1 MTMKISDI
9 LNITN
14 GELINE
20 PSVQAIEGAT
30 VFPSKVDEG
39 DLFIATNIDD
49 IPKAVENGA
58 YAIIFEGK
66 IADSIDNEIAW
77 IEVSSVKNAAM
88 RLLRYVMLHKQSD
101 IYLLKPHEMSF
112 LKMIAKEKRNLKIL
126 PQDWIKSFEAIL
138 NGDERLFLSEDR
150 ELVEIIE
157 PEYKTL
163 AKEEDGYI
171 INGTLFRTTFRMGEF
186 VYQDKELAPFHL
198 EYLLK
203 VVHLCKEYQIPYS
216 INRLRYT
223 KHFLPI
229 FIDGNLSSVS
239 RGSSYKVAIFCDNLE
254 DIEKAKK
261 FTKEQTKWTKSIVL
275 TPPKTKIDGVEKPIW
290 FDSVQQARD
299 ILKKS
304 HFNYAFIYS
313 LDRDMLNE
321 IKSDESIFEII

>member
-1 MTMKISDI
+1 MKISDI

-14 GELINE
+14 GKLINE

-39 DLFIATNIDD
+39 DLFIATDRDD

-66 IADSIDNEIAW
+66 KPDSIEDSEIAW
-77 IEVSSVKNAAM
+77 IEVDSVKNASM
-88 RLLRYVMLHKQSD
+88 RLLRYVMLHKQTD

-126 PQDWIKSFEAIL
+126 PLDWVKSFEAIL

-150 ELVEIIE
+150 ELVEIID

-163 AKEEDGYI
+163 DEYEDGYI
-171 INGTLFRTTFRMGEF
+171 INDTLFRTTFRMGEF

-198 EYLLK
+198 EHLLK

-216 INRLRYT
+216 IDRVRYT

-254 DIEKAKK
+254 DIKRAKEYA
-261 FTKEQTKWTKSIVL
+261 KEQTKWTKSIVL
-275 TPPKTKIDGVEKPIW
+275 TPPKTKIEGVDKPIW
-290 FDSVQQARD
+290 FESVQEARD
-299 ILKKS
+299 ILRKS

-321 IKSDESIFEII
+321 IKNDKSIFEII